1 MLLRRIVALV
11 YFKLLCWINIC
22 TQHSSVTWKYSSL
35 VHFISIQYIFIVY
48 YNEQQARVS
57 LNCKL
62 YGFFYTKF
70 DQTSGVFLYTTVI
83 FFYVA
88 PSFQIAVDDWADWL
102 WALLSYWCF
111 VCTYVM
117 EATKLTT
124 TVWFIDATFW
134 KSSLCRYHS
143 EIYILSG
150 CTEAKERK
158 YWVAEE
164 AGESSWMGST
174 NWKSTTKY

>member
-1 MLLRRIVALV
+1 M
-11 YFKLLCWINIC
+11 YWINIC
-22 TQHSSVTWKYSSL
+22 TQHSSVTCKYSSL
-35 VHFISIQYIFIVY
+35 VHFISIQYVFIVY
-48 YNEQQARVS
+48 WNEQQAGVFFKLQTLWFLFHQIWSNIVS
-57 LNCKL
+57 P
-62 YGFFYTKF
+62 FYT
-70 DQTSGVFLYTTVI
+70 TIV

-88 PSFQIAVDDWADWL
+88 PSFLIAVDDWADWF
-102 WALLSYWCF
+102 WALLSFWCF

-124 TVWFIDATFW
+124 TVWFTDATFW

-158 YWVAEE
+158 YWVAA